1 MILQELTALPNNTI
15 TISVIVT
22 ALASV
27 VIFLFNRYDKG
38 QERRIEE
45 MKTNNDKQYTQLRK
59 DFDEEKAARMQLQ
72 QQVNGSVNEM
82 LHDIHIEHGI
92 DRFFNASHHQ
102 RSHVIRTAIPEW
114 RRDWVAA
121 AAKMYSKPAV
131 PVVVGG

>member
-15 TISVIVT
+15 TVSVIVT

-82 LHDIHIEHGI
+82 LHDATETLKE
-92 DRFFNASHHQ
+92 N
-102 RSHVIRTAIPEW
+102 TETL
-114 RRDWVAA
+114 
-121 AAKMYSKPAV
+121 KAV
-131 PVVVGG
+131 NCKL